1 MAKSKNK
8 SQPEIVVI
16 KKYASRRLYN
26 TSKSCYVTL
35 ENLAEMVRIGE
46 DFVVNDAK
54 SGDDIT
60 RSVLAQIIFE
70 EEAKGH
76 NMLPTNFLRQLIGLY
91 GDSLQS
97 FVPSYLETS
106 MNTFTKHQEEIR
118 EKVKA
123 SFGENPAI
131 SNFESMTRTNM
142 ELFDKAMR
150 MFSPFVG
157 NAEKETQKDEA
168 EKSTSNTDDLDELKK
183 QLAQMQE
190 QLSKIAGDK
199 DA

>member
-1 MAKSKNK
+1 
-8 SQPEIVVI
+8 
-16 KKYASRRLYN
+16 
-26 TSKSCYVTL
+26 
-35 ENLAEMVRIGE
+35 
-46 DFVVNDAK
+46 
-54 SGDDIT
+54 
-60 RSVLAQIIFE
+60 
-70 EEAKGH
+70 
-76 NMLPTNFLRQLIGLY
+76 
-91 GDSLQS
+91 
-97 FVPSYLETS
+97 
-106 MNTFTKHQEEIR
+106 
-118 EKVKA
+118 VKA

-157 NAEKETQKDEA
+157 STEKETPKEEA
-168 EKSTSNTDDLDELKK
+168 EKSSSDTGDLDELKK